1 MLDSNERSHK
11 MSEIRSLTCLLD
23 IYAIDCQITDVTAIV
38 ANIKSVL
45 KFESQRVALIQEVNA
60 SSCGGDVK
68 KEVKGYFQQAIE
80 VMKDDG
86 LFYKEYCRF
95 IKGMPKRGDM
105 TMLVYEEVYGELQGL
120 IEGNAGKDTSKTL

>member
-1 MLDSNERSHK
+1 MLDFNERSHK

-60 SSCGGDVK
+60 SSGGDVK
-68 KEVKGYFQQAIE
+68 KEIKGYFQQAIE
-80 VMKDDG
+80 VMKDDR

-95 IKGMPKRGDM
+95 IKRMPKRGDM
-105 TMLVYEEVYGELQGL
+105 TMLVYEEVYGELHGL
-120 IEGNAGKDTSKTL
+120 IEGSSGKDTSKTL